1 MLPYSRSSR
10 PVGKQ
15 PLITTRN
22 HPSKLIAGPLVT
34 VVAAALLLLVAAS
47 GSEGASLR
55 QSSPIR
61 VVMVEPF
68 TDTVCFA
75 MEADLSGTILTK
87 EGMVCGGV
95 VGYLSPSPT
104 QSIQRFNFTAD
115 EIYGESVPLMP
126 SPTFI
131 RVEGNCDAGAGSQRV
146 SIKFTPLI
154 VDGVAGAFSLRARS
168 PTEESKWTLSAT
180 FRWQR
185 GKRWAWWVD
194 EYELL
199 AEVPSRSGQS
209 CWFGWGSLG
218 GRGIFKKF

>member
-1 MLPYSRSSR
+1 VGVIGGAPTLPLH
-10 PVGKQ
+10 KC
-15 PLITTRN
+15 I
-22 HPSKLIAGPLVT
+22 
-34 VVAAALLLLVAAS
+34 
-47 GSEGASLR
+47 
-55 QSSPIR
+55 
-61 VVMVEPF
+61 PF
-68 TDTVCFA
+68 
-75 MEADLSGTILTK
+75 
-87 EGMVCGGV
+87 
-95 VGYLSPSPT
+95 
-104 QSIQRFNFTAD
+104 QRFNFTAD

-126 SPTFI
+126 SPTFV

-194 EYELL
+194 DYELL

-209 CWFGWGSLG
+209 YLIGWGSQG
-218 GRGIFKKF
+218 GSGGFLKIFKRQPAPDNVNAVNHDHSPD